1 MSNSDAARLVTDFKR
16 ATICLKLLTNQVSP
30 QLRVLTPE
38 AELASLWRVP
48 FGDNRWYSAII
59 AESGTELKTKSR
71 REMVN
76 DWWQMFVALGDRYL
90 L

>member
-1 MSNSDAARLVTDFKR
+1 
-16 ATICLKLLTNQVSP
+16 
-30 QLRVLTPE
+30 
-38 AELASLWRVP
+38 
-48 FGDNRWYSAII
+48 YSAII